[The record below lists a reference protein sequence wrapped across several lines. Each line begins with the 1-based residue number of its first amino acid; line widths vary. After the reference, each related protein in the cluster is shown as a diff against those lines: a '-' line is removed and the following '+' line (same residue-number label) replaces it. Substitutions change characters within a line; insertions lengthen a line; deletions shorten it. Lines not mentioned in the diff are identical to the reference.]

1 MCAQMSPLEGCLV
14 SRGSKLVK
22 NLFTHCIVFANLMVS
37 YVKKLLKFRTVIV
50 FVKKPHLLPSP
61 MYCMTG
67 HTLLVELP

>member
-14 SRGSKLVK
+14 ERGSKLVK
-22 NLFTHCIVFANLMVS
+22 IFSHIASLMVS

>member
-1 MCAQMSPLEGCLV
+1 MCADVTFGRVFSLAWLKAG
-14 SRGSKLVK
+14 K

-67 HTLLVELP
+67 HTLLLELP

>member
-1 MCAQMSPLEGCLV
+1 MCADVTFGRVFSLAWLKTG
-14 SRGSKLVK
+14 K